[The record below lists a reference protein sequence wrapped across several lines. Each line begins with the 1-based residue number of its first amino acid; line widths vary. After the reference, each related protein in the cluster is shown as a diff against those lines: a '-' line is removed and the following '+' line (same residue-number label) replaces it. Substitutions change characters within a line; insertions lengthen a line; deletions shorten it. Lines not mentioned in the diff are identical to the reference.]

1 MRKILLLGL
10 ILQALFSEEAA
21 QELLQCSAIFESKKA
36 ELKDDLRRLSEKEQ
50 SLRILQTENARLL
63 DEKTDLLNQKEKEVE
78 EKLKNLAA
86 KEEAFKTLQTE
97 EKKRLKNLIEEN
109 EGILREI
116 KQAKDSKIGETY
128 SKMKDSKS
136 ALILENLPTQNAL
149 EILMALKPQELGKI
163 LAKMDPKKAAALTEL
178 WQKPPKENKEIP
190 KTTAPTPPIAFGTQF
205 ALSLIPLGGYV
216 KLKGMDKEENGMNE
230 TTDDSYAQKSP
241 FQKLWILFG
250 GAFFNFL
257 FAILVY
263 FFLALGGE
271 KVLLPVIGDLDKNA
285 LEAGLLKGDK
295 ILSINHKKIASF
307 REIRSVVARARGELV
322 LEIERNHQVLEKRL
336 TPKIVA
342 VISDSN
348 DPNEMIRYKAIGIK
362 PDMQKMGVVSYS
374 LFQAFEKALSRFK
387 EGVVLIVDSLRR
399 LIMGSS
405 SVKELSGVV
414 GIVGAL
420 SHANSLSMLLL
431 FGAFLSINLGIL
443 NLLPI
448 PALDGAQM
456 LGVVFKNI
464 FHITLPTPIQNALWL
479 AGVGFLVF
487 IMFLGL
493 FNDLTRLL

>member
-1 MRKILLLGL
+1 MMFIVAVLMLAFL
-10 ILQALFSEEAA
+10 IF
-21 QELLQCSAIFESKKA
+21 
-36 ELKDDLRRLSEKEQ
+36 
-50 SLRILQTENARLL
+50 
-63 DEKTDLLNQKEKEVE
+63 VH
-78 EKLKNLAA
+78 
-86 KEEAFKTLQTE
+86 
-97 EKKRLKNLIEEN
+97 
-109 EGILREI
+109 
-116 KQAKDSKIGETY
+116 
-128 SKMKDSKS
+128 
-136 ALILENLPTQNAL
+136 
-149 EILMALKPQELGKI
+149 ELGHFTIARICGVKVEVFSI
-163 LAKMDPKKAAALTEL
+163 GFGKKLCFFKL
-178 WQKPPKENKEIP
+178 
-190 KTTAPTPPIAFGTQF
+190 FGTQF

-216 KLKGMDKEENGMNE
+216 KLKGMDKEENKTNE
-230 TTDDSYAQKSP
+230 TADDSYAQKSP

-263 FFLALGGE
+263 FFLALSGE
-271 KVLLPVIGDLDKNA
+271 KVLLPVIGDLEKNA

-295 ILSINHKKIASF
+295 ILSINHEKIASF
-307 REIRSVVARARGELV
+307 REIRSVVACSQGELV
-322 LEIERNHQVLEKRL
+322 LEIERNHQILEKRL

-362 PDMQKMGVVSYS
+362 PDMQKMGVISYS

-387 EGVVLIVDSLRR
+387 EGVVLIMDSLRR
-399 LIMGSS
+399 LIMGSA

-420 SHANSLSMLLL
+420 SHASSLSMLLL

-464 FHITLPTPIQNALWL
+464 FKIVLPAFMQNALWL

-493 FNDLTRLL
+493 FNDITRLL

>member
-1 MRKILLLGL
+1 MFIVAVLMLAFL
-10 ILQALFSEEAA
+10 IF
-21 QELLQCSAIFESKKA
+21 
-36 ELKDDLRRLSEKEQ
+36 
-50 SLRILQTENARLL
+50 
-63 DEKTDLLNQKEKEVE
+63 VH
-78 EKLKNLAA
+78 
-86 KEEAFKTLQTE
+86 
-97 EKKRLKNLIEEN
+97 
-109 EGILREI
+109 
-116 KQAKDSKIGETY
+116 
-128 SKMKDSKS
+128 
-136 ALILENLPTQNAL
+136 
-149 EILMALKPQELGKI
+149 ELGHFTIARICGVKVEVFSI
-163 LAKMDPKKAAALTEL
+163 GFGKKLCFFKL
-178 WQKPPKENKEIP
+178 
-190 KTTAPTPPIAFGTQF
+190 FGTQF

-216 KLKGMDKEENGMNE
+216 KLKGMDKEENRTNE
-230 TTDDSYAQKSP
+230 TADNSYAQKSP

-263 FFLALGGE
+263 FFLALSGE

-307 REIRSVVARARGELV
+307 REIRSIVARARGELV

-342 VISDSN
+342 VISESN

-362 PDMQKMGVVSYS
+362 PDMQKTGVVSYS
-374 LFQAFEKALSRFK
+374 LFQAFEQALNRFK

-399 LIMGSS
+399 LITGSA

-464 FHITLPTPIQNALWL
+464 FKITLPAFVQNALWL

-487 IMFLGL
+487 VMFLGL
-493 FNDLTRLL
+493 FNDITRLL

>member
-1 MRKILLLGL
+1 MMFIVAVLMLAFL
-10 ILQALFSEEAA
+10 IF
-21 QELLQCSAIFESKKA
+21 
-36 ELKDDLRRLSEKEQ
+36 
-50 SLRILQTENARLL
+50 
-63 DEKTDLLNQKEKEVE
+63 VH
-78 EKLKNLAA
+78 
-86 KEEAFKTLQTE
+86 
-97 EKKRLKNLIEEN
+97 
-109 EGILREI
+109 
-116 KQAKDSKIGETY
+116 
-128 SKMKDSKS
+128 
-136 ALILENLPTQNAL
+136 
-149 EILMALKPQELGKI
+149 ELGHFTIARICGVKVEVFSI
-163 LAKMDPKKAAALTEL
+163 GFGKKLCFFKL
-178 WQKPPKENKEIP
+178 
-190 KTTAPTPPIAFGTQF
+190 FGTQF

-216 KLKGMDKEENGMNE
+216 KLKGMDKEENKTNE
-230 TTDDSYAQKSP
+230 TVDDSYAQKSP

-263 FFLALGGE
+263 FFLALSGE
-271 KVLLPVIGDLDKNA
+271 KVLLPVIGDLESNA

-295 ILSINHKKIASF
+295 ILSINHEKIASF

-322 LEIERNHQVLEKRL
+322 LEIERNHQILEKRL

-342 VISDSN
+342 IISDSN
-348 DPNEMIRYKAIGIK
+348 DPNEMIRYKVIGIK
-362 PDMQKMGVVSYS
+362 PDMQKTGVVSYS

-387 EGVVLIVDSLRR
+387 EGVALIVDSLRR
-399 LIMGSS
+399 LITGSA

-420 SHANSLSMLLL
+420 SHASSVSMLLL

-464 FHITLPTPIQNALWL
+464 FKITLPAFMQNALWL
-479 AGVGFLVF
+479 AGVGLLVF

-493 FNDLTRLL
+493 FNDITRLL

>member
-1 MRKILLLGL
+1 MMFIVAVLMLAFL
-10 ILQALFSEEAA
+10 IF
-21 QELLQCSAIFESKKA
+21 
-36 ELKDDLRRLSEKEQ
+36 
-50 SLRILQTENARLL
+50 
-63 DEKTDLLNQKEKEVE
+63 VH
-78 EKLKNLAA
+78 
-86 KEEAFKTLQTE
+86 
-97 EKKRLKNLIEEN
+97 
-109 EGILREI
+109 
-116 KQAKDSKIGETY
+116 
-128 SKMKDSKS
+128 
-136 ALILENLPTQNAL
+136 
-149 EILMALKPQELGKI
+149 ELGHFTIARICGVKVEVFSI
-163 LAKMDPKKAAALTEL
+163 GFGKKLCFFKL
-178 WQKPPKENKEIP
+178 
-190 KTTAPTPPIAFGTQF
+190 FGTQF

-216 KLKGMDKEENGMNE
+216 KLKGMDKEENETNE
-230 TTDDSYAQKSP
+230 RANDSYAQKSP
-241 FQKLWILFG
+241 FKKLWILFG

-271 KVLLPVIGDLDKNA
+271 KVLLPIIGDLEKNA

-307 REIRSVVARARGELV
+307 KEIRSAVVHARGELV
-322 LEIERNHQVLEKRL
+322 LEIERNHQILEKRL

-348 DPNEMIRYKAIGIK
+348 DPNEIIKYKVIGIK
-362 PDMQKMGVVSYS
+362 PDMQKTGVISYS
-374 LFQAFEKALSRFK
+374 LFQAFEQALSRFK

-399 LIMGSS
+399 LITGSA

-420 SHANSLSMLLL
+420 SHASSLSMLLL

-464 FHITLPTPIQNALWL
+464 FKITLPAFMQNALWL

-493 FNDLTRLL
+493 FNDITRLL

>member
-1 MRKILLLGL
+1 MMFIVAVLMLAFL
-10 ILQALFSEEAA
+10 IF
-21 QELLQCSAIFESKKA
+21 
-36 ELKDDLRRLSEKEQ
+36 
-50 SLRILQTENARLL
+50 
-63 DEKTDLLNQKEKEVE
+63 VH
-78 EKLKNLAA
+78 
-86 KEEAFKTLQTE
+86 
-97 EKKRLKNLIEEN
+97 
-109 EGILREI
+109 
-116 KQAKDSKIGETY
+116 
-128 SKMKDSKS
+128 
-136 ALILENLPTQNAL
+136 
-149 EILMALKPQELGKI
+149 ELGHFTIARICGVKVEVFSI
-163 LAKMDPKKAAALTEL
+163 GFGKKLCFFKL
-178 WQKPPKENKEIP
+178 
-190 KTTAPTPPIAFGTQF
+190 FGTQF

-216 KLKGMDKEENGMNE
+216 KLKGMDKEENGTNE
-230 TTDDSYAQKSP
+230 TANDSYVQKSP

-263 FFLALGGE
+263 FFLALSGE
-271 KVLLPVIGDLDKNA
+271 KVLLPIIGGLDKNA

-295 ILSINHKKIASF
+295 ILSINHEKIASF

-342 VISDSN
+342 MISDSN

-374 LFQAFEKALSRFK
+374 VFQAFEKALSRFK

-399 LIMGSS
+399 LIMGSA
-405 SVKELSGVV
+405 SVKELSGVI

-464 FHITLPTPIQNALWL
+464 FHIALPTPIQNALWL

-487 IMFLGL
+487 VMFLGL
-493 FNDLTRLL
+493 FNDITRLL

>member
-1 MRKILLLGL
+1 MML
-10 ILQALFSEEAA
+10 IIAVLMLAFL
-21 QELLQCSAIFESKKA
+21 IF
-36 ELKDDLRRLSEKEQ
+36 
-50 SLRILQTENARLL
+50 
-63 DEKTDLLNQKEKEVE
+63 VH
-78 EKLKNLAA
+78 
-86 KEEAFKTLQTE
+86 
-97 EKKRLKNLIEEN
+97 
-109 EGILREI
+109 
-116 KQAKDSKIGETY
+116 
-128 SKMKDSKS
+128 
-136 ALILENLPTQNAL
+136 
-149 EILMALKPQELGKI
+149 ELGHFIIARICGVKVEVFSI
-163 LAKMDPKKAAALTEL
+163 GFGKKLCFFKL
-178 WQKPPKENKEIP
+178 
-190 KTTAPTPPIAFGTQF
+190 FGTQF

-216 KLKGMDKEENGMNE
+216 KLKGMDKEENGTNE
-230 TTDDSYAQKSP
+230 TANDSYAQKSP
-241 FQKLWILFG
+241 FKKLWILFG

-263 FFLALGGE
+263 FFLALSGE
-271 KVLLPVIGDLDKNA
+271 KVLLPVIGGLEKNA

-295 ILSINHKKIASF
+295 ILSINHEKIASF
-307 REIRSVVARARGELV
+307 REIRSVVARSQGELV

-342 VISDSN
+342 VISESN

-387 EGVVLIVDSLRR
+387 EGVVLIMDSLRR
-399 LIMGSS
+399 LIMGSA

-420 SHANSLSMLLL
+420 SHASSLSMLLL

-464 FHITLPTPIQNALWL
+464 FKITLPAFMQNALWL

>member
-1 MRKILLLGL
+1 MFIVAVLMLAFL
-10 ILQALFSEEAA
+10 IF
-21 QELLQCSAIFESKKA
+21 
-36 ELKDDLRRLSEKEQ
+36 
-50 SLRILQTENARLL
+50 
-63 DEKTDLLNQKEKEVE
+63 VH
-78 EKLKNLAA
+78 
-86 KEEAFKTLQTE
+86 
-97 EKKRLKNLIEEN
+97 
-109 EGILREI
+109 
-116 KQAKDSKIGETY
+116 
-128 SKMKDSKS
+128 
-136 ALILENLPTQNAL
+136 
-149 EILMALKPQELGKI
+149 ELGHFTIARICGVKVEVFSI
-163 LAKMDPKKAAALTEL
+163 GFGKKLCFFKL
-178 WQKPPKENKEIP
+178 
-190 KTTAPTPPIAFGTQF
+190 FGTQF

-216 KLKGMDKEENGMNE
+216 KLKGMDKEESGTNE
-230 TTDDSYAQKSP
+230 TANDSYAQKSP

-263 FFLALGGE
+263 FFLALSGE
-271 KVLLPVIGDLDKNA
+271 KVLLPVIGGLDKNA

-307 REIRSVVARARGELV
+307 REIRSVVARARDELV

-342 VISDSN
+342 VISESN

-362 PDMQKMGVVSYS
+362 PDMQKTGVVSYS

-399 LIMGSS
+399 LITGSS

-420 SHANSLSMLLL
+420 SHASSVSMLLL

-464 FHITLPTPIQNALWL
+464 FKITLPVIIQNALWL

>member
-1 MRKILLLGL
+1 MMFIVAVLMLAFL
-10 ILQALFSEEAA
+10 IF
-21 QELLQCSAIFESKKA
+21 
-36 ELKDDLRRLSEKEQ
+36 
-50 SLRILQTENARLL
+50 
-63 DEKTDLLNQKEKEVE
+63 VH
-78 EKLKNLAA
+78 
-86 KEEAFKTLQTE
+86 
-97 EKKRLKNLIEEN
+97 
-109 EGILREI
+109 
-116 KQAKDSKIGETY
+116 
-128 SKMKDSKS
+128 
-136 ALILENLPTQNAL
+136 
-149 EILMALKPQELGKI
+149 ELGHFVIARICGVKVEVFSI
-163 LAKMDPKKAAALTEL
+163 GFGKKLCFFKL
-178 WQKPPKENKEIP
+178 
-190 KTTAPTPPIAFGTQF
+190 FGTQF

-216 KLKGMDKEENGMNE
+216 KLKGMDKEENEENE
-230 TTDDSYAQKSP
+230 THQADDNYAQKSP

-263 FFLALGGE
+263 FFLALSGE
-271 KVLLPVIGDLDKNA
+271 KVLLPIIGGLEKNA

-295 ILSINHKKIASF
+295 ILSINHQKIASF
-307 REIRSVVARARGELV
+307 GEIRSVVARSQGELI
-322 LEIERNHQVLEKRL
+322 LEIERNNRILEKRL

-342 VISDSN
+342 MISDSN
-348 DPNEMIRYKAIGIK
+348 DPNEMIQYKAIGIK

-374 LFQAFEKALSRFK
+374 VFQAFKQALSRFK

-399 LIMGSS
+399 LIMGSA

-420 SHANSLSMLLL
+420 SHANSVSMLLL

-464 FHITLPTPIQNALWL
+464 FKITLPAFMQNALWL

-493 FNDLTRLL
+493 FNDITRLL

>member
-1 MRKILLLGL
+1 MFIVAVLMLAFL
-10 ILQALFSEEAA
+10 IF
-21 QELLQCSAIFESKKA
+21 
-36 ELKDDLRRLSEKEQ
+36 
-50 SLRILQTENARLL
+50 
-63 DEKTDLLNQKEKEVE
+63 VH
-78 EKLKNLAA
+78 
-86 KEEAFKTLQTE
+86 
-97 EKKRLKNLIEEN
+97 
-109 EGILREI
+109 
-116 KQAKDSKIGETY
+116 
-128 SKMKDSKS
+128 
-136 ALILENLPTQNAL
+136 
-149 EILMALKPQELGKI
+149 ELGHFTIARICGVKVEVFSI
-163 LAKMDPKKAAALTEL
+163 GFGKKLCFFKL
-178 WQKPPKENKEIP
+178 
-190 KTTAPTPPIAFGTQF
+190 FGTQF

-216 KLKGMDKEENGMNE
+216 KLKGMDKEESGTNE
-230 TTDDSYAQKSP
+230 TANDSYAQKSP

-263 FFLALGGE
+263 FFLALSGE
-271 KVLLPVIGDLDKNA
+271 KVLLPVIGDLEKNA

-295 ILSINHKKIASF
+295 ILSINHEKIASF
-307 REIRSVVARARGELV
+307 REIRSVVVHSRGELV
-322 LEIERNHQVLEKRL
+322 LEIERNHQILEKRL

-374 LFQAFEKALSRFK
+374 LFQAFEQALSRFK

-420 SHANSLSMLLL
+420 SHANSVSMLLL

-464 FHITLPTPIQNALWL
+464 FKITLPAFMQNALWL

-493 FNDLTRLL
+493 FNDITRLL

>member
-1 MRKILLLGL
+1 MFIVAVLMLAFL
-10 ILQALFSEEAA
+10 IF
-21 QELLQCSAIFESKKA
+21 
-36 ELKDDLRRLSEKEQ
+36 
-50 SLRILQTENARLL
+50 
-63 DEKTDLLNQKEKEVE
+63 VH
-78 EKLKNLAA
+78 
-86 KEEAFKTLQTE
+86 
-97 EKKRLKNLIEEN
+97 
-109 EGILREI
+109 
-116 KQAKDSKIGETY
+116 
-128 SKMKDSKS
+128 
-136 ALILENLPTQNAL
+136 
-149 EILMALKPQELGKI
+149 ELGHFTIARICGVKVEVFSI
-163 LAKMDPKKAAALTEL
+163 GFGKKLCFFKL
-178 WQKPPKENKEIP
+178 
-190 KTTAPTPPIAFGTQF
+190 FGTQF

-216 KLKGMDKEENGMNE
+216 KLKGMDKEENKTNE
-230 TTDDSYAQKSP
+230 THQANDSYAQKSP

-263 FFLALGGE
+263 FFLALSGE
-271 KVLLPVIGDLDKNA
+271 KVLLPIIGDLEKNA

-322 LEIERNHQVLEKRL
+322 LEIERNHQILEKRL
-336 TPKIVA
+336 IPKIVA

-348 DPNEMIRYKAIGIK
+348 DPNEIIKYKVIGIK
-362 PDMQKMGVVSYS
+362 PDMQKTGVVSYS

-399 LIMGSS
+399 LIMGSA

-420 SHANSLSMLLL
+420 SHASSLSMLLL

-464 FHITLPTPIQNALWL
+464 FKITLPAFMQNALWL
-479 AGVGFLVF
+479 VGVGFLVF

-493 FNDLTRLL
+493 FNDITRLL

>member
-1 MRKILLLGL
+1 MFVVAVLMLAFL
-10 ILQALFSEEAA
+10 IF
-21 QELLQCSAIFESKKA
+21 
-36 ELKDDLRRLSEKEQ
+36 
-50 SLRILQTENARLL
+50 
-63 DEKTDLLNQKEKEVE
+63 VH
-78 EKLKNLAA
+78 
-86 KEEAFKTLQTE
+86 
-97 EKKRLKNLIEEN
+97 
-109 EGILREI
+109 
-116 KQAKDSKIGETY
+116 
-128 SKMKDSKS
+128 
-136 ALILENLPTQNAL
+136 
-149 EILMALKPQELGKI
+149 ELGHFTIARICGVKVEVFSI
-163 LAKMDPKKAAALTEL
+163 GFGKKLCFFKL
-178 WQKPPKENKEIP
+178 
-190 KTTAPTPPIAFGTQF
+190 FGTQF

-216 KLKGMDKEENGMNE
+216 KLKGMDKEENETNE
-230 TTDDSYAQKSP
+230 SANDSYVQKSP
-241 FQKLWILFG
+241 FKKLWILFG

-271 KVLLPVIGDLDKNA
+271 KVLLPIIGDLESNA

-322 LEIERNHQVLEKRL
+322 LEIERNHQILEKRL

-348 DPNEMIRYKAIGIK
+348 DPNEIIKYKVIGIK
-362 PDMQKMGVVSYS
+362 PDMQKTGVVSYS
-374 LFQAFEKALSRFK
+374 LFQAFEQALSRFK
-387 EGVVLIVDSLRR
+387 EGVVLIADSLRR
-399 LIMGSS
+399 LITGSA

-420 SHANSLSMLLL
+420 SHASSLSMLLL

-456 LGVVFKNI
+456 LGVIFKNI
-464 FHITLPTPIQNALWL
+464 FKITLPAFMQNALWL

-493 FNDLTRLL
+493 FNDITRLL

>member
-1 MRKILLLGL
+1 MFIVAVLMLAFL
-10 ILQALFSEEAA
+10 IF
-21 QELLQCSAIFESKKA
+21 IH
-36 ELKDDLRRLSEKEQ
+36 
-50 SLRILQTENARLL
+50 
-63 DEKTDLLNQKEKEVE
+63 
-78 EKLKNLAA
+78 
-86 KEEAFKTLQTE
+86 
-97 EKKRLKNLIEEN
+97 
-109 EGILREI
+109 
-116 KQAKDSKIGETY
+116 
-128 SKMKDSKS
+128 
-136 ALILENLPTQNAL
+136 
-149 EILMALKPQELGKI
+149 ELGHFTIARICGVKVEVFSI
-163 LAKMDPKKAAALTEL
+163 GFGKKLCFFKL
-178 WQKPPKENKEIP
+178 
-190 KTTAPTPPIAFGTQF
+190 FGTQF

-216 KLKGMDKEENGMNE
+216 KLKGMDKEEKETNE
-230 TTDDSYAQKSP
+230 TQADDSYAQKNP

-271 KVLLPVIGDLDKNA
+271 KVLLPVVGDLEKNA

-295 ILSINHKKIASF
+295 ILSINHEKIASF
-307 REIRSVVARARGELV
+307 REIRSVVARSRGELV
-322 LEIERNHQVLEKRL
+322 LEIERNHQILEKRL

-342 VISDSN
+342 MISDSN
-348 DPNEMIRYKAIGIK
+348 DPNEMIRYKVIGIK
-362 PDMQKMGVVSYS
+362 PDMQKTGVVSYS
-374 LFQAFEKALSRFK
+374 LFQAFEQALSRFK

-399 LIMGSS
+399 LIMGSA

-464 FHITLPTPIQNALWL
+464 FKITLPTFMQNALWL

-487 IMFLGL
+487 VMFLGL

>member
-1 MRKILLLGL
+1 MFIVAVLMLAFL
-10 ILQALFSEEAA
+10 IF
-21 QELLQCSAIFESKKA
+21 
-36 ELKDDLRRLSEKEQ
+36 
-50 SLRILQTENARLL
+50 
-63 DEKTDLLNQKEKEVE
+63 VH
-78 EKLKNLAA
+78 
-86 KEEAFKTLQTE
+86 
-97 EKKRLKNLIEEN
+97 
-109 EGILREI
+109 
-116 KQAKDSKIGETY
+116 
-128 SKMKDSKS
+128 
-136 ALILENLPTQNAL
+136 
-149 EILMALKPQELGKI
+149 ELGHFTIARICGVKVEVFSI
-163 LAKMDPKKAAALTEL
+163 GFGKKLCFFKL
-178 WQKPPKENKEIP
+178 
-190 KTTAPTPPIAFGTQF
+190 FGTQF

-216 KLKGMDKEENGMNE
+216 KLKGMDKEENGTNE
-230 TTDDSYAQKSP
+230 TADDSYTQKSP

-263 FFLALGGE
+263 FFLALSGE
-271 KVLLPVIGDLDKNA
+271 KVLLPVIGGLENNA

-295 ILSINHKKIASF
+295 ILSINHQKIASF
-307 REIRSVVARARGELV
+307 REIRSVVAHARGELV
-322 LEIERNHQVLEKRL
+322 LEIERNNQILEKRL

-342 VISDSN
+342 VISESN
-348 DPNEMIRYKAIGIK
+348 DPNEMIRYKVIGIK
-362 PDMQKMGVVSYS
+362 PDMQKTGVVSYS

-387 EGVVLIVDSLRR
+387 EGVVLIVDSLKR
-399 LIMGSS
+399 LIMGSA
-405 SVKELSGVV
+405 SVKELSGVI

-420 SHANSLSMLLL
+420 SHANSVSMLLL

-464 FHITLPTPIQNALWL
+464 FKITLPAFMQNALWL

>member
-1 MRKILLLGL
+1 ML
-10 ILQALFSEEAA
+10 IIAVLMLAFL
-21 QELLQCSAIFESKKA
+21 IF
-36 ELKDDLRRLSEKEQ
+36 
-50 SLRILQTENARLL
+50 
-63 DEKTDLLNQKEKEVE
+63 VH
-78 EKLKNLAA
+78 
-86 KEEAFKTLQTE
+86 
-97 EKKRLKNLIEEN
+97 
-109 EGILREI
+109 
-116 KQAKDSKIGETY
+116 
-128 SKMKDSKS
+128 
-136 ALILENLPTQNAL
+136 
-149 EILMALKPQELGKI
+149 ELGHFTIARICGVKVEVFSI
-163 LAKMDPKKAAALTEL
+163 GFGKKLCFFKL
-178 WQKPPKENKEIP
+178 
-190 KTTAPTPPIAFGTQF
+190 FGTQF

-216 KLKGMDKEENGMNE
+216 KLKGMDKEESGTNE
-230 TTDDSYAQKSP
+230 TADDSYTQKSP

-263 FFLALGGE
+263 FFLALSGE
-271 KVLLPVIGDLDKNA
+271 KVLLPIIGDLESNA

-322 LEIERNHQVLEKRL
+322 LEIERNHQILEKRL

-342 VISDSN
+342 IISDSN

-362 PDMQKMGVVSYS
+362 PDMQKTGVVSYS
-374 LFQAFEKALSRFK
+374 LIQAFKQALSRFK

-399 LIMGSS
+399 LIMGSA
-405 SVKELSGVV
+405 SVKELSGVI

-420 SHANSLSMLLL
+420 SHANSVSMLLL

-464 FHITLPTPIQNALWL
+464 FHIALPTPIQNALWL

-493 FNDLTRLL
+493 FNDITRLL

>member
-1 MRKILLLGL
+1 MFIVAVLMLAFL
-10 ILQALFSEEAA
+10 IF
-21 QELLQCSAIFESKKA
+21 
-36 ELKDDLRRLSEKEQ
+36 
-50 SLRILQTENARLL
+50 
-63 DEKTDLLNQKEKEVE
+63 VH
-78 EKLKNLAA
+78 
-86 KEEAFKTLQTE
+86 
-97 EKKRLKNLIEEN
+97 
-109 EGILREI
+109 
-116 KQAKDSKIGETY
+116 
-128 SKMKDSKS
+128 
-136 ALILENLPTQNAL
+136 
-149 EILMALKPQELGKI
+149 ELGHFTIARICGVKVEVFSI
-163 LAKMDPKKAAALTEL
+163 GFGKKLCFFKL
-178 WQKPPKENKEIP
+178 
-190 KTTAPTPPIAFGTQF
+190 FGTQF

-216 KLKGMDKEENGMNE
+216 KLKGMDKEENGTNE
-230 TTDDSYAQKSP
+230 TANDSYAQKSP

-263 FFLALGGE
+263 FFLALSGE
-271 KVLLPVIGDLDKNA
+271 KVLLPIIGDLESNA

-295 ILSINHKKIASF
+295 ILSINHQKIASF
-307 REIRSVVARARGELV
+307 REIRGIVARARGELV

-342 VISDSN
+342 VISESN
-348 DPNEMIRYKAIGIK
+348 DPNEIIKYKIIGIK
-362 PDMQKMGVVSYS
+362 PDMQKTGIVSYS
-374 LFQAFEKALSRFK
+374 LIQAFKQALSRFE
-387 EGVVLIVDSLRR
+387 EGVVLIGDSLRR
-399 LIMGSS
+399 LITGSA

-487 IMFLGL
+487 VMFLGL
-493 FNDLTRLL
+493 FNDITRLL

>member
-1 MRKILLLGL
+1 MMFIVAVLMLAFL
-10 ILQALFSEEAA
+10 IF
-21 QELLQCSAIFESKKA
+21 
-36 ELKDDLRRLSEKEQ
+36 
-50 SLRILQTENARLL
+50 
-63 DEKTDLLNQKEKEVE
+63 VH
-78 EKLKNLAA
+78 
-86 KEEAFKTLQTE
+86 
-97 EKKRLKNLIEEN
+97 
-109 EGILREI
+109 
-116 KQAKDSKIGETY
+116 
-128 SKMKDSKS
+128 
-136 ALILENLPTQNAL
+136 
-149 EILMALKPQELGKI
+149 ELGHFTIARICGVKVEVFSI
-163 LAKMDPKKAAALTEL
+163 GFGKKLCFFKL
-178 WQKPPKENKEIP
+178 
-190 KTTAPTPPIAFGTQF
+190 FGTQF

-216 KLKGMDKEENGMNE
+216 KLKGMDKEENGANE
-230 TTDDSYAQKSP
+230 THQANDSYAQKSP

-271 KVLLPVIGDLDKNA
+271 KVLLPVIGDLEKNA

-307 REIRSVVARARGELV
+307 REIRSVVAHARGELV
-322 LEIERNHQVLEKRL
+322 LEIERNHQILEKRL

-348 DPNEMIRYKAIGIK
+348 DPNEIIKYKVIGIK
-362 PDMQKMGVVSYS
+362 PDMQKTGVVSYS
-374 LFQAFEKALSRFK
+374 LFQAFKQALSRFK
-387 EGVVLIVDSLRR
+387 EGVVLIVDSLRH
-399 LIMGSS
+399 LIMGSA
-405 SVKELSGVV
+405 SVKELSGVI

-420 SHANSLSMLLL
+420 SHASSLSMLLL

-464 FHITLPTPIQNALWL
+464 FKITLPAFMQNALWL
-479 AGVGFLVF
+479 AGVGLLVF

-493 FNDLTRLL
+493 FNDITRLL

>member
-1 MRKILLLGL
+1 MFIVAVLMLAFL
-10 ILQALFSEEAA
+10 IF
-21 QELLQCSAIFESKKA
+21 
-36 ELKDDLRRLSEKEQ
+36 
-50 SLRILQTENARLL
+50 
-63 DEKTDLLNQKEKEVE
+63 VH
-78 EKLKNLAA
+78 
-86 KEEAFKTLQTE
+86 
-97 EKKRLKNLIEEN
+97 
-109 EGILREI
+109 
-116 KQAKDSKIGETY
+116 
-128 SKMKDSKS
+128 
-136 ALILENLPTQNAL
+136 
-149 EILMALKPQELGKI
+149 ELGHFTIARICGVKVEVFSI
-163 LAKMDPKKAAALTEL
+163 GFGKKLCFFKL
-178 WQKPPKENKEIP
+178 
-190 KTTAPTPPIAFGTQF
+190 FGTQF

-216 KLKGMDKEENGMNE
+216 KLKGMDKEENGTNE
-230 TTDDSYAQKSP
+230 STNDSYVQKSP

-263 FFLALGGE
+263 FFLALSGE
-271 KVLLPVIGDLDKNA
+271 KVLLPIIGGLEKNA

-307 REIRSVVARARGELV
+307 GEIRGIVARARGELV
-322 LEIERNHQVLEKRL
+322 LEIERNHQILEKRL

-348 DPNEMIRYKAIGIK
+348 DPNEMIRYKAIGIR
-362 PDMQKMGVVSYS
+362 PDMQKTGVISYS
-374 LFQAFEKALSRFK
+374 LFQAFEQALSRFK

-399 LIMGSS
+399 LIMGSA

-464 FHITLPTPIQNALWL
+464 FHIALPTPIQNALWL

-487 IMFLGL
+487 VMFLGL
-493 FNDLTRLL
+493 FNDITRLL

>member
-1 MRKILLLGL
+1 MFIVAVLMLAFL
-10 ILQALFSEEAA
+10 IF
-21 QELLQCSAIFESKKA
+21 
-36 ELKDDLRRLSEKEQ
+36 
-50 SLRILQTENARLL
+50 
-63 DEKTDLLNQKEKEVE
+63 VH
-78 EKLKNLAA
+78 
-86 KEEAFKTLQTE
+86 
-97 EKKRLKNLIEEN
+97 
-109 EGILREI
+109 
-116 KQAKDSKIGETY
+116 
-128 SKMKDSKS
+128 
-136 ALILENLPTQNAL
+136 
-149 EILMALKPQELGKI
+149 ELGHFTIARICGVKVEVFSI
-163 LAKMDPKKAAALTEL
+163 GFGKKLCFFKL
-178 WQKPPKENKEIP
+178 
-190 KTTAPTPPIAFGTQF
+190 FGTQF

-216 KLKGMDKEENGMNE
+216 KLKGMDKEENKTNE
-230 TTDDSYAQKSP
+230 TNQANDSYAQKSP

-271 KVLLPVIGDLDKNA
+271 KVLLPIIGDLEKNA

-322 LEIERNHQVLEKRL
+322 LEIERNHQILEKRL

-348 DPNEMIRYKAIGIK
+348 DPNEIIKYKVIGIK
-362 PDMQKMGVVSYS
+362 PDMQKTGVVSYS

-399 LIMGSS
+399 LIMGSA

-420 SHANSLSMLLL
+420 SHASSLSMLLL

-464 FHITLPTPIQNALWL
+464 FKITLPAFMQNALWL

-493 FNDLTRLL
+493 FNDITRLL

>member
-1 MRKILLLGL
+1 MMFIAAVLMLAFL
-10 ILQALFSEEAA
+10 IF
-21 QELLQCSAIFESKKA
+21 
-36 ELKDDLRRLSEKEQ
+36 
-50 SLRILQTENARLL
+50 
-63 DEKTDLLNQKEKEVE
+63 VH
-78 EKLKNLAA
+78 
-86 KEEAFKTLQTE
+86 
-97 EKKRLKNLIEEN
+97 
-109 EGILREI
+109 
-116 KQAKDSKIGETY
+116 
-128 SKMKDSKS
+128 
-136 ALILENLPTQNAL
+136 
-149 EILMALKPQELGKI
+149 ELGHFTIARICGVKVEVFSI
-163 LAKMDPKKAAALTEL
+163 GFGKKLCFFKL
-178 WQKPPKENKEIP
+178 
-190 KTTAPTPPIAFGTQF
+190 FGTQF

-216 KLKGMDKEENGMNE
+216 ELKGMDKEENGTNE
-230 TTDDSYAQKSP
+230 TADDSYAQKSP

-271 KVLLPVIGDLDKNA
+271 KVLLPVIGDLEKNA

-322 LEIERNHQVLEKRL
+322 LEIERNHQILEKRL

-342 VISDSN
+342 IISDSN
-348 DPNEMIRYKAIGIK
+348 DPNEIIKYKAIGIK
-362 PDMQKMGVVSYS
+362 PDMQKTGVISYS
-374 LFQAFEKALSRFK
+374 LFQAFEQALSRFK

-399 LIMGSS
+399 LITGGA

-420 SHANSLSMLLL
+420 SHASSFSMLLL

-464 FHITLPTPIQNALWL
+464 FKITLSAFMQNALWL

>member
-1 MRKILLLGL
+1 MMFIVAVLMLAFL
-10 ILQALFSEEAA
+10 IF
-21 QELLQCSAIFESKKA
+21 
-36 ELKDDLRRLSEKEQ
+36 
-50 SLRILQTENARLL
+50 
-63 DEKTDLLNQKEKEVE
+63 VH
-78 EKLKNLAA
+78 
-86 KEEAFKTLQTE
+86 
-97 EKKRLKNLIEEN
+97 
-109 EGILREI
+109 
-116 KQAKDSKIGETY
+116 
-128 SKMKDSKS
+128 
-136 ALILENLPTQNAL
+136 
-149 EILMALKPQELGKI
+149 ELGHFTIARICGVKVEVFSI
-163 LAKMDPKKAAALTEL
+163 GFGKKLCFFKL
-178 WQKPPKENKEIP
+178 
-190 KTTAPTPPIAFGTQF
+190 FGTQF
-205 ALSLIPLGGYV
+205 AWSLIPLGGYV
-216 KLKGMDKEENGMNE
+216 KLKGMDKEENETNE
-230 TTDDSYAQKSP
+230 SADDSYVQKSP

-271 KVLLPVIGDLDKNA
+271 KVLLPVIGDLESNA

-307 REIRSVVARARGELV
+307 REIRGIVARSQGELV
-322 LEIERNHQVLEKRL
+322 LEIERNHQILEKRL

-348 DPNEMIRYKAIGIK
+348 DPNEIIKYKVIGIK
-362 PDMQKMGVVSYS
+362 PDMQKIAVVSYS
-374 LFQAFEKALSRFK
+374 LFQAFEQALSRFK

-399 LIMGSS
+399 LITGSA

-420 SHANSLSMLLL
+420 SHANNLSMLLL

-464 FHITLPTPIQNALWL
+464 FKITLPAFMQNALWL
-479 AGVGFLVF
+479 AGVGFLIF

-493 FNDLTRLL
+493 FNDITRLL

>member
-1 MRKILLLGL
+1 MMFIVAVLMLAFL
-10 ILQALFSEEAA
+10 IF
-21 QELLQCSAIFESKKA
+21 
-36 ELKDDLRRLSEKEQ
+36 
-50 SLRILQTENARLL
+50 
-63 DEKTDLLNQKEKEVE
+63 VH
-78 EKLKNLAA
+78 
-86 KEEAFKTLQTE
+86 
-97 EKKRLKNLIEEN
+97 
-109 EGILREI
+109 
-116 KQAKDSKIGETY
+116 
-128 SKMKDSKS
+128 
-136 ALILENLPTQNAL
+136 
-149 EILMALKPQELGKI
+149 ELGHFTIARICGVKVEVFSI
-163 LAKMDPKKAAALTEL
+163 GFGKKLCFFKL
-178 WQKPPKENKEIP
+178 
-190 KTTAPTPPIAFGTQF
+190 FGTQF

-216 KLKGMDKEENGMNE
+216 KLKGMDKEENKTNE
-230 TTDDSYAQKSP
+230 THQENDSYAQKSP

-263 FFLALGGE
+263 FFLALSGE
-271 KVLLPVIGDLDKNA
+271 KVLLPVIGDLESNA
-285 LEAGLLKGDK
+285 LEAGLLKRDK

-307 REIRSVVARARGELV
+307 REIRSVVAHARGELV
-322 LEIERNHQVLEKRL
+322 VEIERNNQVLEKRL

-342 VISDSN
+342 MVSESN

-387 EGVVLIVDSLRR
+387 ESVVLIVDSLRR
-399 LIMGSS
+399 LIMGSA

-464 FHITLPTPIQNALWL
+464 FHIALPTPIQNALWL

>member
-1 MRKILLLGL
+1 MMFIAAVLMLAFL
-10 ILQALFSEEAA
+10 IF
-21 QELLQCSAIFESKKA
+21 
-36 ELKDDLRRLSEKEQ
+36 
-50 SLRILQTENARLL
+50 
-63 DEKTDLLNQKEKEVE
+63 VH
-78 EKLKNLAA
+78 
-86 KEEAFKTLQTE
+86 
-97 EKKRLKNLIEEN
+97 
-109 EGILREI
+109 
-116 KQAKDSKIGETY
+116 
-128 SKMKDSKS
+128 
-136 ALILENLPTQNAL
+136 
-149 EILMALKPQELGKI
+149 ELGHFTIARICGVKVEVFSI
-163 LAKMDPKKAAALTEL
+163 GFGKKLCFFKL
-178 WQKPPKENKEIP
+178 
-190 KTTAPTPPIAFGTQF
+190 FGTQF

-216 KLKGMDKEENGMNE
+216 KLKGMDKEEDGTNE
-230 TTDDSYAQKSP
+230 TADDSYTQKSP

-263 FFLALGGE
+263 FFLALSGE
-271 KVLLPVIGDLDKNA
+271 KVLLPIIGDLESNA

-307 REIRSVVARARGELV
+307 REIRSVVAHSRGELV
-322 LEIERNHQVLEKRL
+322 LEIERNHQILEKRL

-348 DPNEMIRYKAIGIK
+348 DPNEMIQYKAIGIK
-362 PDMQKMGVVSYS
+362 PDMQKTGVISYS
-374 LFQAFEKALSRFK
+374 LIQAFKQALSRFK

-399 LIMGSS
+399 LIMGSA
-405 SVKELSGVV
+405 SVKELSGVI

-420 SHANSLSMLLL
+420 SHANSVSMLLL

-464 FHITLPTPIQNALWL
+464 FHITLPVIIQNALWL
-479 AGVGFLVF
+479 VGVGFLVF
-487 IMFLGL
+487 VMFLGL

>member
-1 MRKILLLGL
+1 MMFIVAVLMLAFL
-10 ILQALFSEEAA
+10 IF
-21 QELLQCSAIFESKKA
+21 
-36 ELKDDLRRLSEKEQ
+36 
-50 SLRILQTENARLL
+50 
-63 DEKTDLLNQKEKEVE
+63 VH
-78 EKLKNLAA
+78 
-86 KEEAFKTLQTE
+86 
-97 EKKRLKNLIEEN
+97 
-109 EGILREI
+109 
-116 KQAKDSKIGETY
+116 
-128 SKMKDSKS
+128 
-136 ALILENLPTQNAL
+136 
-149 EILMALKPQELGKI
+149 ELGHFIIARICGVKVEVFSI
-163 LAKMDPKKAAALTEL
+163 GFGKKLCFFKL
-178 WQKPPKENKEIP
+178 
-190 KTTAPTPPIAFGTQF
+190 FGTQF

-216 KLKGMDKEENGMNE
+216 KLKGMDKEENEANE
-230 TTDDSYAQKSP
+230 ENEADDSYAQKSP

-263 FFLALGGE
+263 FFLALSGE
-271 KVLLPVIGDLDKNA
+271 KVLLPIIGNLDKNA

-295 ILSINHKKIASF
+295 ILSINHEKIASF
-307 REIRSVVARARGELV
+307 REIREIVARARGELV
-322 LEIERNHQVLEKRL
+322 LEIERNHQILEKRL

-342 VISDSN
+342 VISESN
-348 DPNEMIRYKAIGIK
+348 DPNEIIQYKIIGIK

-374 LFQAFEKALSRFK
+374 LFQAFEQALSRFK
-387 EGVVLIVDSLRR
+387 EGVVLIVDSLKR

-464 FHITLPTPIQNALWL
+464 FKITLPAFMQNALWL

>member
-1 MRKILLLGL
+1 MMFIVAVLMLAFL
-10 ILQALFSEEAA
+10 IF
-21 QELLQCSAIFESKKA
+21 
-36 ELKDDLRRLSEKEQ
+36 
-50 SLRILQTENARLL
+50 
-63 DEKTDLLNQKEKEVE
+63 VH
-78 EKLKNLAA
+78 
-86 KEEAFKTLQTE
+86 
-97 EKKRLKNLIEEN
+97 
-109 EGILREI
+109 
-116 KQAKDSKIGETY
+116 
-128 SKMKDSKS
+128 
-136 ALILENLPTQNAL
+136 
-149 EILMALKPQELGKI
+149 ELGHFTIARICGVKVEVFSI
-163 LAKMDPKKAAALTEL
+163 GFGKKLCFFKL
-178 WQKPPKENKEIP
+178 
-190 KTTAPTPPIAFGTQF
+190 FGTQF

-216 KLKGMDKEENGMNE
+216 KLKGMDKEENETNE
-230 TTDDSYAQKSP
+230 NANDSYAQKSP
-241 FQKLWILFG
+241 FKKLWILFG

-263 FFLALGGE
+263 FFLALSGE
-271 KVLLPVIGDLDKNA
+271 KVLLPVIGDLEKNA

-348 DPNEMIRYKAIGIK
+348 DPNEIIKYKVIGIK
-362 PDMQKMGVVSYS
+362 PDMQKTGVISYS

-387 EGVVLIVDSLRR
+387 EGVVLIADSLKR
-399 LIMGSS
+399 LIAGSA

-420 SHANSLSMLLL
+420 SHASSLSMLLL

-464 FHITLPTPIQNALWL
+464 FKITLPAFMQNALWL

>member
-1 MRKILLLGL
+1 MMFIVAVLMLAFL
-10 ILQALFSEEAA
+10 IF
-21 QELLQCSAIFESKKA
+21 
-36 ELKDDLRRLSEKEQ
+36 
-50 SLRILQTENARLL
+50 
-63 DEKTDLLNQKEKEVE
+63 VH
-78 EKLKNLAA
+78 
-86 KEEAFKTLQTE
+86 
-97 EKKRLKNLIEEN
+97 
-109 EGILREI
+109 
-116 KQAKDSKIGETY
+116 
-128 SKMKDSKS
+128 
-136 ALILENLPTQNAL
+136 
-149 EILMALKPQELGKI
+149 ELGHFVIARICGVKVEVFSI
-163 LAKMDPKKAAALTEL
+163 GFGKKL
-178 WQKPPKENKEIP
+178 WFFKL
-190 KTTAPTPPIAFGTQF
+190 FGTQF

-216 KLKGMDKEENGMNE
+216 KLKGMDKEENEENK
-230 TTDDSYAQKSP
+230 THQANDSYVQKSP

-263 FFLALGGE
+263 FFLALSGE
-271 KVLLPVIGDLDKNA
+271 KVLLPVIGDLESNA

-307 REIRSVVARARGELV
+307 REIRSVVARSRGELV
-322 LEIERNHQVLEKRL
+322 LEIERNHQILEKRL

-362 PDMQKMGVVSYS
+362 PDMQKTGVISYS
-374 LFQAFEKALSRFK
+374 LIQAFKQALSRFK
-387 EGVVLIVDSLRR
+387 ESVVLIGDSLRR
-399 LIMGSS
+399 LIMGSA

-420 SHANSLSMLLL
+420 SHADSLSMLLL

-464 FHITLPTPIQNALWL
+464 FKITLPAFMQNALWL

-493 FNDLTRLL
+493 FNDITRLL

>member
-1 MRKILLLGL
+1 MFIVAVLMLAFL
-10 ILQALFSEEAA
+10 IF
-21 QELLQCSAIFESKKA
+21 
-36 ELKDDLRRLSEKEQ
+36 
-50 SLRILQTENARLL
+50 
-63 DEKTDLLNQKEKEVE
+63 VH
-78 EKLKNLAA
+78 
-86 KEEAFKTLQTE
+86 
-97 EKKRLKNLIEEN
+97 
-109 EGILREI
+109 
-116 KQAKDSKIGETY
+116 
-128 SKMKDSKS
+128 
-136 ALILENLPTQNAL
+136 
-149 EILMALKPQELGKI
+149 ELGHFVIARICGVKVEVFSI
-163 LAKMDPKKAAALTEL
+163 GFGKKLCFFKL
-178 WQKPPKENKEIP
+178 
-190 KTTAPTPPIAFGTQF
+190 FGTQF

-216 KLKGMDKEENGMNE
+216 KLKGMDKEENGTNE
-230 TTDDSYAQKSP
+230 TADDSYAQKSP

-263 FFLALGGE
+263 FFLALSGE
-271 KVLLPVIGDLDKNA
+271 KVLLPIIGGLKKNA

-295 ILSINHKKIASF
+295 ILSINHQKIASF
-307 REIRSVVARARGELV
+307 REIRGIVARARGELI
-322 LEIERNHQVLEKRL
+322 LEIERNNQILEKRM

-342 VISDSN
+342 VISESN

-362 PDMQKMGVVSYS
+362 PDMQKMGIVSYS
-374 LFQAFEKALSRFK
+374 LFQAFEQALSRFK

-405 SVKELSGVV
+405 SVKELSGVI

-431 FGAFLSINLGIL
+431 FGAFLSINLGVL

-464 FHITLPTPIQNALWL
+464 FHIALPTPIQNALWL

-487 IMFLGL
+487 VMFLGL
-493 FNDLTRLL
+493 FNDITRLL

>member
-1 MRKILLLGL
+1 MMFIVAVLMLAFL
-10 ILQALFSEEAA
+10 IF
-21 QELLQCSAIFESKKA
+21 
-36 ELKDDLRRLSEKEQ
+36 
-50 SLRILQTENARLL
+50 
-63 DEKTDLLNQKEKEVE
+63 VH
-78 EKLKNLAA
+78 
-86 KEEAFKTLQTE
+86 
-97 EKKRLKNLIEEN
+97 
-109 EGILREI
+109 
-116 KQAKDSKIGETY
+116 
-128 SKMKDSKS
+128 
-136 ALILENLPTQNAL
+136 
-149 EILMALKPQELGKI
+149 ELGHFTIARICGVKVEVFSI
-163 LAKMDPKKAAALTEL
+163 GFGKKLCFFKL
-178 WQKPPKENKEIP
+178 
-190 KTTAPTPPIAFGTQF
+190 FDTQF

-216 KLKGMDKEENGMNE
+216 KLKGMDKEENGTNE
-230 TTDDSYAQKSP
+230 THQENDSYAQKSP

-263 FFLALGGE
+263 FFLALSGE
-271 KVLLPVIGDLDKNA
+271 KVLLPVIGDLEKNA

-295 ILSINHKKIASF
+295 ILSVNHKKIASF
-307 REIRSVVARARGELV
+307 REIRSVVAHARGELV

-362 PDMQKMGVVSYS
+362 PDMQKTGVVSYS

-399 LIMGSS
+399 LITGSA

-420 SHANSLSMLLL
+420 SHASSLSMLLL

-464 FHITLPTPIQNALWL
+464 FKITLPAFMQNALWL
-479 AGVGFLVF
+479 AGVGLLVF

-493 FNDLTRLL
+493 FNDITRLL

>member
-1 MRKILLLGL
+1 MMFIVAVLMLAFL
-10 ILQALFSEEAA
+10 IF
-21 QELLQCSAIFESKKA
+21 
-36 ELKDDLRRLSEKEQ
+36 
-50 SLRILQTENARLL
+50 
-63 DEKTDLLNQKEKEVE
+63 VH
-78 EKLKNLAA
+78 
-86 KEEAFKTLQTE
+86 
-97 EKKRLKNLIEEN
+97 
-109 EGILREI
+109 
-116 KQAKDSKIGETY
+116 
-128 SKMKDSKS
+128 
-136 ALILENLPTQNAL
+136 
-149 EILMALKPQELGKI
+149 ELGHFTIARICGVKVEVFSI
-163 LAKMDPKKAAALTEL
+163 GFGKKLCFFKL
-178 WQKPPKENKEIP
+178 
-190 KTTAPTPPIAFGTQF
+190 FGTQF

-216 KLKGMDKEENGMNE
+216 KLKGMDKEENETNE
-230 TTDDSYAQKSP
+230 SANDSYVQKSP

-271 KVLLPVIGDLDKNA
+271 KVLLPVIGDLEKNA

-307 REIRSVVARARGELV
+307 REIRSVVAHARGELV
-322 LEIERNHQVLEKRL
+322 LEIERNHQILEKRL

-348 DPNEMIRYKAIGIK
+348 DPNEIIKYKVIGIK
-362 PDMQKMGVVSYS
+362 PDMQKTGVISYS

-399 LIMGSS
+399 LIMGSA

-420 SHANSLSMLLL
+420 SHASSLSMLLL

-464 FHITLPTPIQNALWL
+464 FKITLPAFMQNALWL

>member
-1 MRKILLLGL
+1 MFIVAVLMLAFL
-10 ILQALFSEEAA
+10 IF
-21 QELLQCSAIFESKKA
+21 
-36 ELKDDLRRLSEKEQ
+36 
-50 SLRILQTENARLL
+50 
-63 DEKTDLLNQKEKEVE
+63 VH
-78 EKLKNLAA
+78 
-86 KEEAFKTLQTE
+86 
-97 EKKRLKNLIEEN
+97 
-109 EGILREI
+109 
-116 KQAKDSKIGETY
+116 
-128 SKMKDSKS
+128 
-136 ALILENLPTQNAL
+136 
-149 EILMALKPQELGKI
+149 ELGHFTIARICGVKVEVFSI
-163 LAKMDPKKAAALTEL
+163 GFGKKLCFFKL
-178 WQKPPKENKEIP
+178 
-190 KTTAPTPPIAFGTQF
+190 FGTQF

-216 KLKGMDKEENGMNE
+216 KLKGMDKEENGTNE
-230 TTDDSYAQKSP
+230 TADDSYAQKSP

-263 FFLALGGE
+263 FFLALSGE
-271 KVLLPVIGDLDKNA
+271 KVLLPVIGGLDKNA

-295 ILSINHKKIASF
+295 ILSINHQKIASF
-307 REIRSVVARARGELV
+307 REIRSVVARSQGELV
-322 LEIERNHQVLEKRL
+322 LEIERNHQILEKRL

-342 VISDSN
+342 MISDSN

-362 PDMQKMGVVSYS
+362 PDMQKTGVISYS

-399 LIMGSS
+399 LIMGSA
-405 SVKELSGVV
+405 SVKELSGVI

-431 FGAFLSINLGIL
+431 FGAFLSINLGVL

-464 FHITLPTPIQNALWL
+464 FHITLPMPIQNALWL

-487 IMFLGL
+487 VMFLGL
-493 FNDLTRLL
+493 FNDITRLL

>member
-1 MRKILLLGL
+1 MFIVAVLMLAFL
-10 ILQALFSEEAA
+10 IF
-21 QELLQCSAIFESKKA
+21 
-36 ELKDDLRRLSEKEQ
+36 
-50 SLRILQTENARLL
+50 
-63 DEKTDLLNQKEKEVE
+63 VH
-78 EKLKNLAA
+78 
-86 KEEAFKTLQTE
+86 
-97 EKKRLKNLIEEN
+97 
-109 EGILREI
+109 
-116 KQAKDSKIGETY
+116 
-128 SKMKDSKS
+128 
-136 ALILENLPTQNAL
+136 
-149 EILMALKPQELGKI
+149 ELGHFTIARICGVKVEVFSI
-163 LAKMDPKKAAALTEL
+163 GFGKKLCFFKL
-178 WQKPPKENKEIP
+178 
-190 KTTAPTPPIAFGTQF
+190 FGTQF

-216 KLKGMDKEENGMNE
+216 KLKGMDKEEDGTNE
-230 TTDDSYAQKSP
+230 TADDSYAQKSP

-271 KVLLPVIGDLDKNA
+271 KVLLPVIGDLESNV
-285 LEAGLLKGDK
+285 LETGLLKGDK

-322 LEIERNHQVLEKRL
+322 LEIERNHQILEKRL

-342 VISDSN
+342 IISDSN

-362 PDMQKMGVVSYS
+362 PDMQKTGVVSYS
-374 LFQAFEKALSRFK
+374 LFQAFKQALSRF
-387 EGVVLIVDSLRR
+387 EESVVLIGDSLRR
-399 LIMGSS
+399 LIMGSA
-405 SVKELSGVV
+405 SVKELSGVI

-420 SHANSLSMLLL
+420 SHANSVSMLLL

-493 FNDLTRLL
+493 FNDITRLL

>member
-1 MRKILLLGL
+1 MFIVAVLMLAFL
-10 ILQALFSEEAA
+10 IF
-21 QELLQCSAIFESKKA
+21 
-36 ELKDDLRRLSEKEQ
+36 
-50 SLRILQTENARLL
+50 
-63 DEKTDLLNQKEKEVE
+63 VH
-78 EKLKNLAA
+78 
-86 KEEAFKTLQTE
+86 
-97 EKKRLKNLIEEN
+97 
-109 EGILREI
+109 
-116 KQAKDSKIGETY
+116 
-128 SKMKDSKS
+128 
-136 ALILENLPTQNAL
+136 
-149 EILMALKPQELGKI
+149 ELGHFTIARICGVKVEVFSI
-163 LAKMDPKKAAALTEL
+163 GFGKKLCFFKL
-178 WQKPPKENKEIP
+178 
-190 KTTAPTPPIAFGTQF
+190 FGTQF

-216 KLKGMDKEENGMNE
+216 KLKGMDKEENGTNE
-230 TTDDSYAQKSP
+230 SANDSYAQKSP

-257 FAILVY
+257 FAVLVY
-263 FFLALGGE
+263 FFLALCGE
-271 KVLLPVIGDLDKNA
+271 KVLLPIIGDLEKNA

-307 REIRSVVARARGELV
+307 REIRSVVARSRGELV
-322 LEIERNHQVLEKRL
+322 LEIERNHQILEKRL

-348 DPNEMIRYKAIGIK
+348 DPNEMIRYKVIGIK
-362 PDMQKMGVVSYS
+362 PDMQKTGVVSYS
-374 LFQAFEKALSRFK
+374 LFQAFEQALSRFK
-387 EGVVLIVDSLRR
+387 EGVVLIGDSLRR
-399 LIMGSS
+399 LIMGSA

-420 SHANSLSMLLL
+420 SHASSLSMLLL

-464 FHITLPTPIQNALWL
+464 FKITLPAFVQNALWL

-493 FNDLTRLL
+493 FNDITRLL

>member
-1 MRKILLLGL
+1 MFIVAVLMLAFL
-10 ILQALFSEEAA
+10 IF
-21 QELLQCSAIFESKKA
+21 
-36 ELKDDLRRLSEKEQ
+36 
-50 SLRILQTENARLL
+50 
-63 DEKTDLLNQKEKEVE
+63 VH
-78 EKLKNLAA
+78 
-86 KEEAFKTLQTE
+86 
-97 EKKRLKNLIEEN
+97 
-109 EGILREI
+109 
-116 KQAKDSKIGETY
+116 
-128 SKMKDSKS
+128 
-136 ALILENLPTQNAL
+136 
-149 EILMALKPQELGKI
+149 ELGHFTIARICGVKVEVFSI
-163 LAKMDPKKAAALTEL
+163 GFGKKLCFFKL
-178 WQKPPKENKEIP
+178 
-190 KTTAPTPPIAFGTQF
+190 FGTQF

-216 KLKGMDKEENGMNE
+216 KLKGMDKEEKGTNE
-230 TTDDSYAQKSP
+230 TADDSYTQKSP

-263 FFLALGGE
+263 FFLALSGE
-271 KVLLPVIGDLDKNA
+271 KVLLPIIGDLESNA

-307 REIRSVVARARGELV
+307 GEIRSLVAHSQGELV
-322 LEIERNHQVLEKRL
+322 LEIERNHQILEKRL

-342 VISDSN
+342 IISDSN
-348 DPNEMIRYKAIGIK
+348 DPNEIIQYKAIGIK
-362 PDMQKMGVVSYS
+362 PDMQKTGVVSYS
-374 LFQAFEKALSRFK
+374 LFQAFEQALNRFK
-387 EGVVLIVDSLRR
+387 ESVVLIVDSLRR
-399 LIMGSS
+399 LITGSA

-420 SHANSLSMLLL
+420 SHASSFSMLLL
-431 FGAFLSINLGIL
+431 FGAFLSVNLGIL

-464 FHITLPTPIQNALWL
+464 FKITLPAFMQNALWL

>member
-1 MRKILLLGL
+1 MMFIVAVLMLAFL
-10 ILQALFSEEAA
+10 IF
-21 QELLQCSAIFESKKA
+21 
-36 ELKDDLRRLSEKEQ
+36 
-50 SLRILQTENARLL
+50 
-63 DEKTDLLNQKEKEVE
+63 VH
-78 EKLKNLAA
+78 
-86 KEEAFKTLQTE
+86 
-97 EKKRLKNLIEEN
+97 
-109 EGILREI
+109 
-116 KQAKDSKIGETY
+116 
-128 SKMKDSKS
+128 
-136 ALILENLPTQNAL
+136 
-149 EILMALKPQELGKI
+149 ELGHFTIARICGVKVEVFSI
-163 LAKMDPKKAAALTEL
+163 GFGKKLCFFKL
-178 WQKPPKENKEIP
+178 
-190 KTTAPTPPIAFGTQF
+190 FGTQF

-216 KLKGMDKEENGMNE
+216 KLKGMDKEESGTNE
-230 TTDDSYAQKSP
+230 TANDSYAQKSP

-263 FFLALGGE
+263 FFLALSGE
-271 KVLLPVIGDLDKNA
+271 KVLLPVIGDLEKNA

-295 ILSINHKKIASF
+295 ILSINHEKIASF
-307 REIRSVVARARGELV
+307 REIRSVVVHSRGELV
-322 LEIERNHQVLEKRL
+322 LEIERNHQILEKRL

-374 LFQAFEKALSRFK
+374 LFQAFEQALSRFK

-431 FGAFLSINLGIL
+431 FGAFLSINLGVL

-464 FHITLPTPIQNALWL
+464 FKITLPAFMQNALWL

>member
-1 MRKILLLGL
+1 MFIVAVLMLAFL
-10 ILQALFSEEAA
+10 IF
-21 QELLQCSAIFESKKA
+21 
-36 ELKDDLRRLSEKEQ
+36 
-50 SLRILQTENARLL
+50 
-63 DEKTDLLNQKEKEVE
+63 VH
-78 EKLKNLAA
+78 
-86 KEEAFKTLQTE
+86 
-97 EKKRLKNLIEEN
+97 
-109 EGILREI
+109 
-116 KQAKDSKIGETY
+116 
-128 SKMKDSKS
+128 
-136 ALILENLPTQNAL
+136 
-149 EILMALKPQELGKI
+149 ELGHFTIARICGVKVEVFSI
-163 LAKMDPKKAAALTEL
+163 GFGKKLCFFKL
-178 WQKPPKENKEIP
+178 
-190 KTTAPTPPIAFGTQF
+190 FGTQF

-216 KLKGMDKEENGMNE
+216 KLKGMDKEEKGANE
-230 TTDDSYAQKSP
+230 TIQADDSYAQKSP

-263 FFLALGGE
+263 FFLALSGE
-271 KVLLPVIGDLDKNA
+271 KVLLPIIGDLEKNA

-307 REIRSVVARARGELV
+307 REIRGIVANSQGELV
-322 LEIERNHQVLEKRL
+322 LEIERNHQILEKRL

-348 DPNEMIRYKAIGIK
+348 DPNEMIRYKVIGIK
-362 PDMQKMGVVSYS
+362 PDMQKTGIISYS
-374 LFQAFEKALSRFK
+374 LFQAFEQALSRFK

-399 LIMGSS
+399 LVTGSA

-420 SHANSLSMLLL
+420 SHASSLSMLLL
-431 FGAFLSINLGIL
+431 FGAFLSINLGVL

-464 FHITLPTPIQNALWL
+464 FKITLPAFMQNALWL
-479 AGVGFLVF
+479 AGVGLLVF